1 MTSTNF
7 CYFLQGYLELTDP
20 KTISASELA
29 RIKGHLRLAFRDD
42 IDPSMG
48 NDEHQH
54 RLNNLHNGFPV
65 EGPNNMGEYFENLQ
79 PGERC

>member
-7 CYFLQGYLELTDP
+7 CYFLQGYLELTNN
-20 KTISASELA
+20 KTISAKDLA

-48 NDEHQH
+48 DAEHQEN
-54 RLNNLHNGFPV
+54 LNNIHTFGMNDDDVGDYLG
-65 EGPNNMGEYFENLQ
+65 NLK
-79 PGERC
+79 PSERC

>member
-7 CYFLQGYLELTDP
+7 AYFLQGFLELGKP
-20 KTISASELA
+20 KTISAQDLKM
-29 RIKGHLRLAFRDD
+29 IKGHLKLVFRDD

-48 NDEHQH
+48 SLEHQH
-54 RLNNLHNGFPV
+54 VLSAMHNNKWI
-65 EGPNNMGEYFENLQ
+65 PNIK

>member
-7 CYFLQGYLELTDP
+7 AYFLQGYLELSDP
-20 KTISASELA
+20 KTISAKDLA
-29 RIKGHLRLAFRDD
+29 MIKGHLKLVFRDD

-48 NDEHQH
+48 DEEHQVE
-54 RLNNLHNGFPV
+54 LNEAHTFGSTNTNIFAG
-65 EGPNNMGEYFENLQ
+65 YK

>member
-1 MTSTNF
+1 MTATNF
-7 CYFLQGYLELTDP
+7 CYFLQGYLELANP

-48 NDEHQH
+48 GVEHQQK
-54 RLNNLHNGFPV
+54 LNEIHTFTPEDSV
-65 EGPNNMGEYFENLQ
+65 TQWFENRQ

>member
-7 CYFLQGYLELTDP
+7 CYFLQGYLELSDP
-20 KTISASELA
+20 KTISKEELT

-48 NDEHQH
+48 NKLYQDK
-54 RLNNLHNGFPV
+54 LNKIHNY
-65 EGPNNMGEYFENLQ
+65 PNNGTDIGKYFEKYLQ
-79 PGERC
+79 EKDTDV